1 MSVIIFGNNVT
12 STITGSIT
20 SASTTVN
27 LAVGSG
33 AQFPQ
38 PQPGQFFIA
47 TFIDQAT
54 GTQREIVHVTN
65 ITADTATIVRAQE
78 GTVAQA
84 WTVASIFAHLHTAGA
99 MAAMMQKTDV
109 NDGSLVHCG
118 VDSGAPNQVV
128 SNTFPPS
135 TSYIQGAQYD
145 IYIQHNNTGPTTAA
159 FDGLPA
165 MPVINLDGSTL
176 TANEL
181 ISGIEMQFHVN
192 NNNFVIPVHPVQSVS
207 GPPGPT
213 GAQGPAGAAGHAGAT
228 GPQGPAGPQGA
239 PGAQGPGGPGGP
251 QGPQGPAGV
260 FSAYGQPGSVYFVR
274 NTSGWPQLTMG
285 TVNFTGTN
293 MSNYGGSWLQ
303 ILSYAAISNVNGSV
317 EWINGYQRVA

>member
-1 MSVIIFGNNVT
+1 MAGTILIFGNND
-12 STITGSIT
+12 STTISGSIT
-20 SASTTVN
+20 PTSTSVN
-27 LAVGSG
+27 LAAGSG

-38 PQPGQFFIA
+38 PQAGQAFIA

-65 ITADTATIVRAQE
+65 ISSDGNTATIVRAQE
-78 GTVAQA
+78 NTQAQA
-84 WTVASIFAHLHTAGA
+84 WTAGDIFAHLHTAGA
-99 MAAMMQKTDV
+99 MNAMVQFAELG
-109 NDGSLVHCG
+109 DGSLIHCG
-118 VDSGAPNQVV
+118 VDTGTPNIVT

-135 TSYIQGAQYD
+135 TSYVQGAQYD

-159 FDGLPA
+159 FDGLA
-165 MPVINLDGSTL
+165 RYPVINLDGTSL

-181 ISGIEMQFHVN
+181 IAGIEMQFHYN

-213 GAQGPAGAAGHAGAT
+213 GATGNQGAQGLT
-228 GPQGPAGPQGA
+228 GPAGPQG
-239 PGAQGPGGPGGP
+239 PQGPGGPGGP
-251 QGPQGPAGV
+251 QGPQGAQGPHGV
-260 FSAYGQPGSVYFVR
+260 FSAYGQPGSIYVVR

-285 TVNFTGTN
+285 TVNFTGTQ
-293 MSNYGGSWLQ
+293 MSDYGGSWLQ

-317 EWINGYQRVA
+317 EWINMYQRVA

>member
-12 STITGSIT
+12 STTTGSIT

-38 PQPGQFFIA
+38 PQPGQYFIA

-118 VDSGAPNQVV
+118 PDTGTVNHVV
-128 SNTFPPS
+128 ATTFPPS

-145 IYIQHNNTGPTTAA
+145 IYIAHNNTGPTDAN
-159 FDGLPA
+159 FDGLGA

-181 ISGIEMQFHVN
+181 IAGIEMQFHVN

-213 GAQGPAGAAGHAGAT
+213 GAQGAQGPPGAT
-228 GPQGPAGPQGA
+228 GPQGAVGGTGLQ
-239 PGAQGPGGPGGP
+239 GPGGP
-251 QGPQGPAGV
+251 QGPQGPAGPQGPQGPPGV
-260 FSAYGQPGSVYFVR
+260 FSAYGQPGSWYLVIP
-274 NTSGWPQLTMG
+274 GGQAGQG
-285 TVNFTGTN
+285 TVSFTGRQ
-293 MSNYGGSWLQ
+293 MADYGGAWLQ
-303 ILSYAAISNVNGSV
+303 VGATVSFDPVPGSNTLLYY
-317 EWINGYQRVA
+317 YQRVA

>member
-12 STITGSIT
+12 STVTGSIT

-27 LAVGSG
+27 LAVGTG

-38 PQPGQFFIA
+38 PQPGQYFIA

-78 GTVAQA
+78 GTTAQA
-84 WTVASIFAHLHTAGA
+84 WVVASIFAHLHTAGA

-109 NDGSLVHCG
+109 NDGALVHCG
-118 VDSGAPNQVV
+118 VDIGAVNAVV

-135 TSYIQGAQYD
+135 TSYVQGAQYD
-145 IYIQHNNTGPTTAA
+145 IYIQHNNTGPTTAN
-159 FDGLPA
+159 FDGLGA
-165 MPVINLDGSTL
+165 HPVINLDGSTL

-181 ISGIEMQFHVN
+181 ISGIEMQFHYN

-207 GPPGPT
+207 GPAGPT
-213 GAQGPAGAAGHAGAT
+213 GATGAAGPAGAT
-228 GPQGPAGPQGA
+228 GPQGAQGPQG
-239 PGAQGPGGPGGP
+239 PQGPGGP
-251 QGPQGPAGV
+251 QGPQGPQGPGGPGGAPGS
-260 FSAYGQPGSVYFVR
+260 FSAYGQPGSIYYVK
-274 NTSGWPQLTMG
+274 NTSAWGYTQG
-285 TVNFTGTN
+285 TVNYTGTN
-293 MSNYGGSWLQ
+293 MSNYGGAWLQ
-303 ILSYAAISNVNGSV
+303 VLSYAAISNVNGSV
-317 EWINGYQRVA
+317 EWIYAYQRIA